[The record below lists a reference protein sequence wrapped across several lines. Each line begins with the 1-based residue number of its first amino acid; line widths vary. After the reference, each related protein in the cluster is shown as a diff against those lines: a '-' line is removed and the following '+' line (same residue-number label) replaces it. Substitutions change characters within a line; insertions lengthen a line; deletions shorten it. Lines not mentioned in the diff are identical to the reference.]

1 MDIDKKILFEDYK
14 IFKITEE
21 TRKNVLKHS
30 DIHTSC
36 PLKIRMGKFYTDDE
50 YKQKAEESLNR
61 QLPGEEK
68 SVKRLIFKRRK

>member
-30 DIHTSC
+30 DRYTNC
-36 PLKIRMGKFYTDDE
+36 PLKIRMGSFILTMNINKN
-50 YKQKAEESLNR
+50 QK
-61 QLPGEEK
+61 K
-68 SVKRLIFKRRK
+68 V